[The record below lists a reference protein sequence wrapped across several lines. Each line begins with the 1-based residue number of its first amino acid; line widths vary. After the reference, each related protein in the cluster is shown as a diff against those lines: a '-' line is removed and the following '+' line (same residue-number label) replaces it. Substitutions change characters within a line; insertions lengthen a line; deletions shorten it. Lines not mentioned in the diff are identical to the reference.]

1 MIVKSKKIKRVKKSN
16 RKYTKYSK
24 TLKDKK
30 YAKAKAK
37 AKSKKMTKNK
47 KRKGVKRVQ
56 KYGGKP
62 MTGEPMTAEQ
72 IAQGKT
78 IDELRGII
86 SNYEREYYNLSEQR
100 FANLDHDD
108 PEIRRRINEI
118 EPLLERLRSILQDH
132 IMEEYRNRTQN

>member
-24 TLKDKK
+24 TLKHKK
-30 YAKAKAK
+30 YAKAK

-72 IAQGKT
+72 MAQGKT
-78 IDELRGII
+78 IDELTDII
-86 SNYEREYYNLSEQR
+86 TNYEREYSNLSEQR
-100 FANLDHDD
+100 FANLEYDD
-108 PEIRRRINEI
+108 PGIRRRINEI
-118 EPLLERLRSILQDH
+118 EPLLERLRSILGDR
-132 IMEEYRNRTQN
+132 IREEYRNRTQN